1 MELTREVRRCLR
13 ILCAIYGSMP
23 VFHYGDTPVFS
34 TVLDMDDSR
43 RFPASPGTHWQ
54 YLVM

>member
-34 TVLDMDDSR
+34 TLLDMDDSR